1 MLTGLK
7 AWLWLSTRL
16 DAGPAWQVLNHF
28 DSPEQAYFADPAE
41 YRLIPRLT
49 DKHLKKLSDKSLS
62 DVEDILARCD
72 EKNIG
77 ILTWQDADY
86 PERLRNIEV
95 PPLVLYYRGK
105 LPRFDEEIAI
115 AMAGTRKA
123 TPYGCKVASQLAF
136 DITRL
141 GGLVITG
148 IVEGCDHFAATAA
161 LKAGGPLVCVLAG
174 GVDVPYYNSDANRH
188 LLADVAAC
196 GALISE
202 YPPGTAH
209 LADHFFARNRILT
222 GLALGTVCVE
232 APVRS
237 GTLNV
242 AALALEQGRDVYAV
256 PTNIDASAG
265 KGTNQLL
272 VRGEAIC
279 VCSGDDVLEHYW
291 ALYPNKRKAPQSLTP
306 EEQAQ
311 RLEEPKQSEPPKAE
325 PKAEVAAPAPAA
337 DRRKTVA
344 LAAHKSEY
352 TDDEVAVLQALADSA
367 LVTDAVVAATGL
379 PARRVSAT
387 LTVLTIRGLV
397 RQLPGGRFEAA
408 ITLI

>member
-16 DAGPAWQVLNHF
+16 DAGPAWHVLRHF
-28 DSPEQAYFADPAE
+28 DSPEQAYFADPEE

-49 DKHLKKLSDKSLS
+49 DKHIKLLSDKSLNS
-62 DVEDILARCD
+62 ADAILADCD
-72 EKNIG
+72 RLNIG

-86 PERLRNIEV
+86 PERLRNIDV

-115 AMAGTRKA
+115 AVAGTRKA
-123 TPYGCKVASQLAF
+123 SPYGSKIASKF
-136 DITRL
+136 SFEITRL
-141 GGLVITG
+141 GGLVVTG
-148 IVEGCDHFAATAA
+148 IVEGCDQSSAYAA

-174 GVDVPYYNSDANRH
+174 GVDVPYYNSDSNRR
-188 LLADVAAC
+188 LLDDVAAC

-209 LADHFFARNRILT
+209 LADHFFPRNRILT
-222 GLALGTVCVE
+222 GLCVGTLCAE
-232 APVRS
+232 APARS

-242 AALALEQGRDVYAV
+242 AATALEQGRDVFAA
-256 PTNIDASAG
+256 PTSIEAPG
-265 KGTNQLL
+265 GYGTNQLL

-279 VCSGDDVLEHYW
+279 VCSGADVLEHYW
-291 ALYPNKRKAPQSLTP
+291 ALYPDRRKAPAKLDESA
-306 EEQAQ
+306 QAQ
-311 RLEEPKQSEPPKAE
+311 RLEQ
-325 PKAEVAAPAPAA
+325 PAPAKDPPA
-337 DRRKTVA
+337 TPPPTKKELR
-344 LAAHKSEY
+344 LSEHASEF
-352 TDDEVAVLQALADSA
+352 TDDERIVLRALEEDA
-367 LVTDAVVAATGL
+367 LVTDAVVSATEL

-397 RQLPGGRFEAA
+397 KQLPGGRFEAA
-408 ITLI
+408 VKLI